1 MTIYSSVIQEFY
13 TPLHPRGIT
22 FVYQSVQDNLSR
34 SISDTTS
41 ILRPVSQHPHG
52 RGSRHSMRQRPSSL
66 ATTVLNPLLSLF
78 VVFEKKV
85 GLIRIVNSAVG
96 EVAFFEEP
104 AANPSRDSL
113 APSPSFSTSSSLSP
127 GGLASLS
134 GRRSR
139 TSVDGFGL
147 AKDSNRGAW
156 TVPAKL
162 DFPASVSSPST
173 SSVASPATTTTLV
186 DAWDGETQP
195 QSIYLVTRGKQSF
208 ALRCP
213 LPANMHATVPLLTFH
228 WRAPPAYVVPRVI
241 EVEYGGV
248 GAAGGAGA
256 SDSSSTAMATAMAP
270 RRCHVLQLTA
280 FNEDGLEIQETF
292 LSSVFGK
299 ERARLTEDAVV
310 SSEVVL
316 GETGF
321 LSRGGHWHRPY
332 DAPIDLSRSYS
343 MRSGVS
349 VDTMATE
356 EVVSQLELN
365 QGTYGWQRR
374 GLEDWRVFWIG
385 GTGET
390 AGD

>member
-1 MTIYSSVIQEFY
+1 M
-13 TPLHPRGIT
+13 H
-22 FVYQSVQDNLSR
+22 
-34 SISDTTS
+34 
-41 ILRPVSQHPHG
+41 
-52 RGSRHSMRQRPSSL
+52 QRPSSL

-96 EVAFFEEP
+96 EIAFFEEP
-104 AANPSRDSL
+104 VTSPSRDSL
-113 APSPSFSTSSSLSP
+113 AYTPSFTTSSSLSP
-127 GGLASLS
+127 GSLTSLS

-147 AKDSNRGAW
+147 KDGNRGAW
-156 TVPAKL
+156 TLPAKL
-162 DFPASVSSPST
+162 DLPVSVSSPST
-173 SSVASPATTTTLV
+173 ASVASPTTTLG
-186 DAWDGETQP
+186 DAWDADTQP
-195 QSIYLVTRGKQSF
+195 QSIYLITRGKQTF

-228 WRAPPAYVVPRVI
+228 WRAPPTYVVPRVI

-248 GAAGGAGA
+248 GAAGEAGA
-256 SDSSSTAMATAMAP
+256 CDSSSTAMAVAMAP

-280 FNEDGLEIQETF
+280 FGEDGLEIQETF
-292 LSSVFGK
+292 LSSLFGK
-299 ERARLTEDAVV
+299 ERARMTEDAVA

-365 QGTYGWQRR
+365 QGTYGWQRK

-385 GTGET
+385 GSGET
-390 AGD
+390 AND